1 MHTRLITYPGHIKFA
16 RNLFSVLAAALLGY
30 RIIRAA
36 DVSVADAITST
47 ITGLT
52 LVGATATGAVVRL
65 RELRQRAEQAE
76 QKVIQLR
83 DNLLEGDEDRALWDS
98 VEPAADDEDTCK
110 FGLNVIAINQA
121 RLKQAG

>member
-1 MHTRLITYPGHIKFA
+1 MRHRRLTYPGHIRFA
-16 RNLFSVLAAALLGY
+16 RNTLAVIAVALLGY

-36 DVSVADAITST
+36 HVSTADAITSA
-47 ITGLT
+47 ITGVT
-52 LVGATATGAVVRL
+52 LIGATALGYLAHVRTL
-65 RELRQRAEQAE
+65 RDRAEQAE
-76 QKVIQLR
+76 QKVVQLR

-98 VEPAADDEDTCK
+98 VEPASDDEDTCK